1 MNQSIWQRMKPHALA
16 VGIFFLVSV
25 IYCLPAMKGLVV
37 NQHDVI
43 GWKGMAQQSIEFKEK
58 HGHYPLWTNSL
69 FGGMPGY
76 QVLMESKYNVTVAWL
91 DYVFRLFLPSPAS
104 LFFLSCICFYILCQ
118 VLRMRTWVSIFGA
131 FAYSFASYNAIL
143 VAVGHTTKFS
153 SMGYAPAVLAGFI
166 LLTQGKYVWG
176 FITTVLFSTLLFY
189 QNHVQ
194 IVYYTLLILLCCGVA
209 FAIHAI
215 REKNFR
221 HLVNTAALALLAG
234 GIGVASYAVMLLPLN
249 EYAKE
254 TMRGGRSE
262 LTSSISKDDKTS
274 GGLDKEYAFNWS
286 YGIGETMTF
295 VLPAAKGGSSGGKE
309 LGENSKA
316 VEAMQEAQLPTD
328 AINYFYQYLSSYW
341 GAQPN
346 TSGPVYFG
354 VIIILLVIA
363 GVFLVRTWHLGWLIA
378 ASLIGIVLA
387 WGSNVSSI
395 NYFLFDHLPAY
406 NKFRAPSMALV
417 IPQLTFAL
425 LSAMTLQ
432 YLLYGDWQA
441 KLLWAKLKPAAIV
454 AGVLAIIMTWGY
466 LSSDFK
472 ASRDSETRSMISQSM
487 ERAMS
492 QGKQPTEQA
501 IQQANTVASS
511 IMSGLVA
518 DRKNL
523 YGSDLLRSLIFLA
536 IGAGLIVLSVRKKF
550 SPLYLAIAVVTISF
564 IDLIGVSLRYLSS
577 KEYIDNTELL
587 ETAFTPNQADLQIKK
602 DTGYYRV
609 FDQTESFTNESRSA
623 YFHNSVG
630 GYHPAK
636 LALYNDL
643 IQNQIVKNNTQVL
656 NMLNTKYF
664 IVANPQNQQPLAI
677 PNPEALGPV
686 WFVKAAKMVNHAD
699 EEMKAMDNFSPK
711 DTAIADKREQ
721 SKITVATQVDS
732 TASIKLIQNLN
743 DQIIYESKSTSNQF
757 AVFSEIYYPHG
768 WKALIDGK
776 EFPIARVN
784 YALRGLSIPAGNHTI
799 EFRFEPASK
808 ATGDLISLII
818 GLLSILL
825 VAGGLFWEWKK
836 SNSVPASTKPASK
849 S

>member
-1 MNQSIWQRMKPHALA
+1 
-16 VGIFFLVSV
+16 
-25 IYCLPAMKGLVV
+25 
-37 NQHDVI
+37 
-43 GWKGMAQQSIEFKEK
+43 
-58 HGHYPLWTNSL
+58 
-69 FGGMPGY
+69 
-76 QVLMESKYNVTVAWL
+76 
-91 DYVFRLFLPSPAS
+91 
-104 LFFLSCICFYILCQ
+104 
-118 VLRMRTWVSIFGA
+118 
-131 FAYSFASYNAIL
+131 
-143 VAVGHTTKFS
+143 
-153 SMGYAPAVLAGFI
+153 
-166 LLTQGKYVWG
+166 
-176 FITTVLFSTLLFY
+176 
-189 QNHVQ
+189 
-194 IVYYTLLILLCCGVA
+194 
-209 FAIHAI
+209 
-215 REKNFR
+215 
-221 HLVNTAALALLAG
+221 
-234 GIGVASYAVMLLPLN
+234 MLLPLN

-354 VIIILLVIA
+354 VIVILLVIA

-378 ASLIGIVLA
+378 ASLMGIVLA

-454 AGVLAIIMTWGY
+454 TGVLAIIMIWGY

-472 ASRDSETRSMISQSM
+472 AGRDSETRSMISQSM

-501 IQQANTVASS
+501 IQQANTVSTS
-511 IMSGLVA
+511 IMSGLVT

-536 IGAGLIVLSVRKKF
+536 IGAGLIVLSARKKF
-550 SPLYLAIAVVTISF
+550 SPLYLAIAFVTISF

-643 IQNQIVKNNTQVL
+643 IQNQIAKNNMQVL

-664 IVANPQNQQPLAI
+664 IVANPQNQQPVAI

-686 WFVKAAKMVNHAD
+686 WFVKAVKMVNNAD

-721 SKITVATQVDS
+721 SKITVATQLDS
-732 TASIKLIQNLN
+732 TASIKLVQNLN
-743 DQIIYESKSTSNQF
+743 DQILYESKSTSNQF

-836 SNSVPASTKPASK
+836 SNSVPASSKPASK